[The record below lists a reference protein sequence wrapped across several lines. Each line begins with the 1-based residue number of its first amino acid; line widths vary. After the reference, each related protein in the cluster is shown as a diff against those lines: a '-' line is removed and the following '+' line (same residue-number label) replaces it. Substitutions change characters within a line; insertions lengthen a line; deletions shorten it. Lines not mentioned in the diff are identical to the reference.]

1 MIDYLDFVSRIDAGL
16 AGEKM
21 RIWRQL
27 TLSNGRPIGIYAAT
41 DKEKFGGVL
50 LHFFLTYIKT
60 ATPGDFES
68 FSNDCLEYALKSNQI
83 PAAKKLISSCLIL
96 PCLAT
101 HTTFRE
107 LVLASENAEKIAT
120 GDCKTRT
127 GGQKSGFLQTAIMPC
142 LLNLTT
148 HKSFHSGAQNGFT
161 DGIFKSGE
169 AFLVKN
175 VISANSPL
183 AQDPRH
189 R

>member
-1 MIDYLDFVSRIDAGL
+1 MIDYLDFVARIDAGL
-16 AGEKM
+16 TAEKM

-27 TLSNGRPIGIYAAT
+27 TLTNGRPISIYAAT

-60 ATPGDFES
+60 ATPDDFER
-68 FSNDCLEYALKSNQI
+68 FSNDCLEYALKANQV
-83 PAAKKLISSCLIL
+83 PAAKQLISSCLVL

-107 LVLASENAEKIAT
+107 LVMASENAEKIGKA
-120 GDCKTRT
+120 DCKVRT
-127 GGQKSGFLQTAIMPC
+127 GGQQSGFLQTAIMPC

-148 HKSFHSGAQNGFT
+148 HKSFHSGAQNGFS

-169 AFLVKN
+169 AFLVKT
-175 VISANSPL
+175 VVSANSPD
-183 AQDPRH
+183 AEDPRH